1 MLLLVGL
8 GNPGP
13 KFSGHR
19 HNFGFMALDEIVRR
33 YGFGPWRRR
42 FAGALAEGAV
52 EGARILALKPM
63 TRMNLSGL
71 SVAAAVRFHKLA
83 PADVTVLYDE
93 LDLVPGKMRVKTG
106 GGHGGHNGIRDI
118 AARIGPD
125 FRRVRL
131 GIGHPGDRD
140 RVTGYVLHDF
150 TKAERRTAGALI
162 DAVAGALPL
171 LAGGDDNRFMTKV
184 SQTMNP
190 PPPKP
195 EPKPGP
201 KPPPK
206 PDDPPAPEGAPA
218 PPVAGRDAG

>member
-13 KFSGHR
+13 KFAGHR
-19 HNFGFMALDEIVRR
+19 HNFGFLALDEIVRR

-52 EGARILALKPM
+52 DGTRILALKPM

-71 SVAAAVRFHKLA
+71 SVVAVARFHKLD
-83 PADVTVLYDE
+83 PADVIVLYDE

-131 GIGHPGDRD
+131 GIGHPGDKD
-140 RVTGYVLHDF
+140 RVTRYVLHDF
-150 TKAERRTAGALI
+150 TKAERRIAGALI

-171 LAGGDDNRFMTKV
+171 LVGGDDNRFMTKV
-184 SQTMNP
+184 SQTVNP

-195 EPKPGP
+195 SPKPHQ
-201 KPPPK
+201 K
-206 PDDPPAPEGAPA
+206 PDAPPAPEDAPV
-218 PPVAGRDAG
+218 PPAAEGDAG

>member
-8 GNPGP
+8 GNPEP
-13 KFSGHR
+13 KYAGHR

-33 YGFGPWRRR
+33 YRFGPWRGR
-42 FAGALAEGAV
+42 FAGAAAAGEVAGV
-52 EGARILALKPM
+52 RILALKPL
-63 TRMNLSGL
+63 TRMNLSGR
-71 SVAAAVRFHKLA
+71 SVAEAVRFHKLD
-83 PADVTVLYDE
+83 PAGVTVLYDE

-150 TKAERRTAGALI
+150 TKAERRIAGELI
-162 DAVAGALPL
+162 DAVAEALPL
-171 LAGGDDNRFMTKV
+171 LVGGDDNRFMTKV

-195 EPKPGP
+195 PNP

-206 PDDPPAPEGAPA
+206 PAGPPAPEGPAA
-218 PPVAGRDAG
+218 PPGAEGDAG